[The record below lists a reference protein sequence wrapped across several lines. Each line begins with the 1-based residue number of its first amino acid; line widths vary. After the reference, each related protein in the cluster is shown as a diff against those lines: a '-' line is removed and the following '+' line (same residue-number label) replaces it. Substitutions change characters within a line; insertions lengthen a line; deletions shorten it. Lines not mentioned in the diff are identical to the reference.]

1 MTEEESKMTYM
12 TKRFQKIIKKHGGF
26 KKKGTTSRVATTND
40 LCHKCGKL
48 GHFMR
53 DCPSQK
59 QESHE
64 VRYRKKNLVPDN
76 FRRKAHANQ
85 MVKRAFAIWDDD

>member
-1 MTEEESKMTYM
+1 MTEEESEMAYMIKM
-12 TKRFQKIIKKHGGF
+12 FQNIIKKHGGF
-26 KKKGTTSRVATTND
+26 QKKGTTSRVATTID
-40 LCHKCGKL
+40 LCHKCGNP

-64 VRYRKKNLVPDN
+64 VRYRMKDLVPDN
-76 FRRKAHANQ
+76 F
-85 MVKRAFAIWDDD
+85 